1 MSHSKEFS
9 RPATL
14 EDLKQVLSSL
24 NKHNVPYLL
33 IGGYALFSHGYH
45 RATDDIDLL
54 LPATQEAGKSLINAL
69 LVLPDKASSGI
80 DPKWFEEGENIRL
93 ADEVVV
99 DLIFQTCGETYE
111 TLQSYSE
118 TINLDGIPV
127 KTLNLEGLLKTKQ
140 SLRDKDMIDRTVLER
155 ALTAMRNK

>member
-1 MSHSKEFS
+1 MSHSEEFS

-111 TLQSYSE
+111 SLQSYSE

-140 SLRDKDMIDRTVLER
+140 SLRDKDMIDRTVLGR